1 MSLKEMFETDLAACS
16 EFGGTLTHTLDE
28 VAAPLE
34 YLYFEEE
41 TEIILERGEYEGATA
56 LVPMVVMQTSVAAG
70 VSKRSL
76 LEIDSETF
84 GVIHKDKQSDGT
96 TNIYLER

>member
-1 MSLKEMFETDLAACS
+1 MMEADLAACS
-16 EFGGTLTHTLDE
+16 EFGGTLTHTLDLIKE
-28 VAAPLE
+28 QLE

-41 TEIILERGEYEGATA
+41 TEIILERGEYEGSTA
-56 LVPMVVMQTSVAAG
+56 FVPMVVMQTSVATVVG
-70 VSKRSL
+70 KKSL

-84 GVIHKDKQSDGT
+84 GVINKDKKSDGT